1 MGINIQSL
9 YKSYKNGDQITEV
22 LQDVTFQAEDG
33 EFLAIIG
40 PSGSGKST
48 LMNIIGCLDRP
59 TRGTYLLAGQDT
71 DKLSDIKLAAIRNKH
86 IGFVFQSFNLLPQY
100 TALEN
105 VELAGLY
112 SNISPKAAREKAK
125 QALISLGLEDRMK
138 YRPNQLS
145 GGQKQRVAIARA
157 IVNSPSIILAD
168 EPTGSLDSK
177 TGREVLDIFKELNKA
192 GKSIIIVTHDLGIA
206 QEANRIV
213 TIKDGVIREAKNE
226 DSRKLPQQY

>member
-1 MGINIQSL
+1 MAINIESL
-9 YKSYKNGDQITEV
+9 YKSYQNGDQVTEV
-22 LQDVTFQAEDG
+22 LHDLTFRVNDG
-33 EFLAIIG
+33 EFIAIIG

-59 TRGTYLLAGQDT
+59 TRGIYKLAGQDT
-71 DKLSDIKLAAIRNKH
+71 GKLGDKRLATIRNRH

-112 SNISPKAAREKAK
+112 SIIPPRTARENAK
-125 QALISLGLEDRMK
+125 RVLVSLGLEDRMK
-138 YRPNQLS
+138 YYPNQLS

-177 TGREVLDIFKELNKA
+177 TGREVLDIFKNLHREGKTIIVVTHDTDIA
-192 GKSIIIVTHDLGIA
+192 GKSDRMVH
-206 QEANRIV
+206 
-213 TIKDGVIREAKNE
+213 IKDGIVMNA
-226 DSRKLPQQY
+226 

>member
-9 YKSYKNGDQITEV
+9 YKSYRNGDEITEV
-22 LQDVTFQAEDG
+22 LRDVSFQVEDG
-33 EFLAIIG
+33 EFLAVIG

-59 TRGTYLLAGQDT
+59 TKGTYHLAGQDT
-71 DKLSDIKLAAIRNKH
+71 GKLSDRKLAAIRNKH

-112 SNISPKAAREKAK
+112 SNVSPKTAREKAK

-157 IVNSPSIILAD
+157 IVNSPTIILAD

-177 TGREVLDIFKELNKA
+177 TGREVLDIFKELNKV
-192 GKSIIIVTHDLGIA
+192 GKTIIVVTHDPGIA

-213 TIKDGVIREAKNE
+213 NIKDGIVREA
-226 DSRKLPQQY
+226 

>member
-1 MGINIQSL
+1 MGINIQAL
-9 YKSYKNGDQITEV
+9 YKSYRNGDQITEV
-22 LQDVTFQAEDG
+22 LHDVTCQVEDG

-59 TRGTYLLAGQDT
+59 TRGTYHLAGQDT
-71 DKLSDIKLAAIRNKH
+71 GKLGDRKLAAIRNKH

-112 SNISPKAAREKAK
+112 SNISPKTAREKAK
-125 QALISLGLEDRMK
+125 QALISLGLEDRVK
-138 YRPNQLS
+138 FRPNQLS

-157 IVNSPSIILAD
+157 IVNAPSIILAD

-177 TGREVLDIFKELNKA
+177 TGREVLDIFRELNKE
-192 GKSIIIVTHDLGIA
+192 GRTIIIVTHDLGIA
-206 QEANRIV
+206 HEANRIV
-213 TIKDGVIREAKNE
+213 NIKDGVVREA
-226 DSRKLPQQY
+226 

>member
-9 YKSYKNGDQITEV
+9 YKSYINGDETTEV
-22 LQDVTFQAEDG
+22 LKDVSFQVEDG
-33 EFLAIIG
+33 QFLAIVG

-59 TRGTYLLAGQDT
+59 TRGTYYLAGQDT
-71 DKLSDIKLAAIRNKH
+71 GSLGDRRLAAIRNKH

-112 SNISPKAAREKAK
+112 SNIPPRTAREKARE
-125 QALISLGLEDRMK
+125 ALISLGLENRVK
-138 YRPNQLS
+138 YMPNQLS

-177 TGREVLDIFKELNKA
+177 TGREVLDIFNGLNRE
-192 GKSIIIVTHDLGIA
+192 GKTVIVVTHDPAIA

-213 TIKDGVIREAKNE
+213 NIKDGIVREA
-226 DSRKLPQQY
+226 

>member
-1 MGINIQSL
+1 MTILIESL
-9 YKSYKNGDQITEV
+9 YKSYKNGDEITEV
-22 LQDVTFQAEDG
+22 LKNVTFHVDEG
-33 EFLAIIG
+33 EFVAIIG

-59 TRGTYLLAGQDT
+59 TKGTYHLAGQNVS
-71 DKLSDIKLAAIRNKH
+71 KLNDRKLAAIRNRH

-112 SNISPKAAREKAK
+112 GEETPKSVWQKAK
-125 QALISLGLEDRMK
+125 DALISLGLEERLRYK
-138 YRPNQLS
+138 PNQLS

-157 IVNSPSIILAD
+157 IVNSPSILLAD

-177 TGREVLDIFKELNKA
+177 TGREVLDIFRKLNNE
-192 GKSIIIVTHDLGIA
+192 GKTIIIVTHDLGIA
-206 QEANRIV
+206 QEAKRIIN
-213 TIKDGVIREAKNE
+213 IKDGVVEE
-226 DSRKLPQQY
+226 VH

>member
-1 MGINIQSL
+1 MGINIQSV
-9 YKSYKNGDQITEV
+9 YKNYQTGDQITEV
-22 LQDVTFQAEDG
+22 LHNVTLDVEDG

-40 PSGSGKST
+40 PSGSGKTT

-59 TRGTYLLAGQDT
+59 TRGTYYLAGQDT
-71 DKLSDIKLAAIRNKH
+71 GKLNDKKLAAIRNQQ

-100 TALEN
+100 SALEN

-112 SNISPKAAREKAK
+112 GNASPKSVREKAVE
-125 QALISLGLEDRMK
+125 ALLSLNLKERMK

-177 TGREVLDIFKELNKA
+177 TGSEVLEIFRDLNRK
-192 GKSIIIVTHDLGIA
+192 GKTVIIVTHDLDIA
-206 QEANRIV
+206 HEAKRIV
-213 TIKDGVIREAKNE
+213 NIKDGVVREA
-226 DSRKLPQQY
+226 

>member
-1 MGINIQSL
+1 MAIEMKAL
-9 YKSYKNGDQITEV
+9 YKSYQNGDEVTEV
-22 LQDVTFQAEDG
+22 LKDVSINIENG
-33 EFLAIIG
+33 EMVAITG

-48 LMNIIGCLDRP
+48 LMNIIGCLDRQ
-59 TRGTYLLAGQDT
+59 TKGTYILADQDT
-71 DKLSDIKLAAIRNKH
+71 GKLNDKSLALIRNKH

-105 VELAGLY
+105 VELSMLY
-112 SNISPKAAREKAK
+112 GNIPPRTAREKAK
-125 QALISLGLEDRMK
+125 DALTVLGLEQRIK

-177 TGREVLDIFKELNKA
+177 TGREVMGIFKELNRS
-192 GKSIIIVTHDLGIA
+192 GKTVIIVTHDPEIA
-206 QEANRIV
+206 SQAGRIIN
-213 TIKDGVIREAKNE
+213 IKDGVIEE
-226 DSRKLPQQY
+226 V

>member
-9 YKSYKNGDQITEV
+9 YKSYINGDETTEV
-22 LQDVTFQAEDG
+22 LKDVSFQVEDG
-33 EFLAIIG
+33 QFLAIVG

-59 TRGTYLLAGQDT
+59 TRGTYYLAGQDT
-71 DKLSDIKLAAIRNKH
+71 GSLGDRRLAAIRNKH

-112 SNISPKAAREKAK
+112 SNIPPRTAREKARE
-125 QALISLGLEDRMK
+125 ALISLGLENRVK
-138 YRPNQLS
+138 YMPNQLS

-177 TGREVLDIFKELNKA
+177 TGREVLDIFKGLNRE
-192 GKSIIIVTHDLGIA
+192 GKTVIVVTHDPGIA

-213 TIKDGVIREAKNE
+213 NIKDGIVREA
-226 DSRKLPQQY
+226 

>member
-9 YKSYKNGDQITEV
+9 YKSYRNGDETTEV
-22 LQDVTFQAEDG
+22 LKDVSFQVEDG
-33 EFLAIIG
+33 QFLAIVG

-59 TRGTYLLAGQDT
+59 TRGTYYLAGQDT
-71 DKLSDIKLAAIRNKH
+71 GSLGDRRLAAIRNKH

-112 SNISPKAAREKAK
+112 SNIPPRTAREKARE
-125 QALISLGLEDRMK
+125 ALISLGLENRVK
-138 YRPNQLS
+138 YMPNQLS

-177 TGREVLDIFKELNKA
+177 TGREVLDIFKGLNRE
-192 GKSIIIVTHDLGIA
+192 GKTVIVVTHDPGIA

-213 TIKDGVIREAKNE
+213 NINDGIVREA
-226 DSRKLPQQY
+226 

>member
-1 MGINIQSL
+1 MAINIESL
-9 YKSYKNGDQITEV
+9 YKSYQNGDQVTEV
-22 LQDVTFQAEDG
+22 LHDLTFRVNDG
-33 EFLAIIG
+33 EFIAIIG

-59 TRGTYLLAGQDT
+59 TRGIYKLAGQDT
-71 DKLSDIKLAAIRNKH
+71 GKLGDKRLATIRNRH

-112 SNISPKAAREKAK
+112 SIIPPRTAK
-125 QALISLGLEDRMK
+125 ENAKRVLVSLGLEDRMK
-138 YRPNQLS
+138 YYPNQLS

-177 TGREVLDIFKELNKA
+177 TGREVLDIFKNLHREGKTIIVVTHDTDIA
-192 GKSIIIVTHDLGIA
+192 GKSDRMVH
-206 QEANRIV
+206 
-213 TIKDGVIREAKNE
+213 IKDGIVMNA
-226 DSRKLPQQY
+226 

>member
-1 MGINIQSL
+1 MGIDIQSL
-9 YKSYKNGDQITEV
+9 YKSYRNGDETTEV
-22 LQDVTFQAEDG
+22 LKDVSFQVEDG
-33 EFLAIIG
+33 QFLAIVG

-48 LMNIIGCLDRP
+48 LMNIVGCLDRP
-59 TRGTYLLAGQDT
+59 TRGTYYLAGQDT
-71 DKLSDIKLAAIRNKH
+71 GSLGDRRLAAIRNKH

-112 SNISPKAAREKAK
+112 SNIPPRTAREKARE
-125 QALISLGLEDRMK
+125 ALISLGLENRVK
-138 YRPNQLS
+138 YMPNQLS

-177 TGREVLDIFKELNKA
+177 TGREVLDIFKGLNRE
-192 GKSIIIVTHDLGIA
+192 GKTIIVVTHDPGIA

-213 TIKDGVIREAKNE
+213 NIKDGIVREA
-226 DSRKLPQQY
+226 

>member
-1 MGINIQSL
+1 MGIDIQGLS
-9 YKSYKNGDQITEV
+9 KNYLNGEEITEV
-22 LQDVTFQAEDG
+22 LHDVTFQVADG
-33 EFLAIIG
+33 EFMAIIG

-59 TRGTYLLAGQDT
+59 TKGIYRLAGQDVGI
-71 DKLSDIKLAAIRNKH
+71 LSDQKLAAIRNRY
-86 IGFVFQSFNLLPQY
+86 IGFVFQSFNLLAQY

-112 SNISPKAAREKAK
+112 SNTPLRTVREKAQ
-125 QALISLGLEDRMK
+125 QALISLGLKDRMR

-157 IVNSPSIILAD
+157 IVNSPQVILAD

-177 TGREVLDIFKELNKA
+177 TGREVLDIFKQLNCE
-192 GKSIIIVTHDLGIA
+192 GKTIIIVTHDLGIA
-206 QEANRIV
+206 REARRIV
-213 TIKDGVIREAKNE
+213 TIQDGIVRGESDEN
-226 DSRKLPQQY
+226 S

>member
-1 MGINIQSL
+1 MGIEIQGL
-9 YKSYKNGDQITEV
+9 HKSYQNGDQITEV
-22 LQDVTFQAEDG
+22 LHNVNLRVRDG
-33 EFLAIIG
+33 EFAAIIG

-59 TRGTYLLAGQDT
+59 TRGTYYLEGQDT
-71 DKLSDIKLAAIRNKH
+71 GKLGDRRLAAIRNRH

-112 SNISPKAAREKAK
+112 GKQQPKTVREGAKKA
-125 QALISLGLEDRMK
+125 LMSLGLDDRMK

-177 TGREVLDIFKELNKA
+177 TGREVLDIFKSLHKE
-192 GKSIIIVTHDLGIA
+192 GRTVIVVTHDPGIA
-206 QEANRIV
+206 REANRI
-213 TIKDGVIREAKNE
+213 IDIRDGVVREVSHE
-226 DSRKLPQQY
+226 VS

>member
-9 YKSYKNGDQITEV
+9 YKSYINGDETTDV
-22 LQDVTFQAEDG
+22 LKDVSFQVEDG
-33 EFLAIIG
+33 QFLAIVG

-59 TRGTYLLAGQDT
+59 TRGTYYLAGQDT
-71 DKLSDIKLAAIRNKH
+71 GSLGDRRLAAIRNKH

-112 SNISPKAAREKAK
+112 SNIPPRTAREKARE
-125 QALISLGLEDRMK
+125 ALISLGLENRVK
-138 YRPNQLS
+138 YMPNQLS

-177 TGREVLDIFKELNKA
+177 TGREVLDIFNGLNRE
-192 GKSIIIVTHDLGIA
+192 GKTVIVVTHDPAIA

-213 TIKDGVIREAKNE
+213 NIKDGIVREA
-226 DSRKLPQQY
+226 

>member
-1 MGINIQSL
+1 MGINIQGL
-9 YKSYKNGDQITEV
+9 YKSYKNGDEITEV
-22 LQDVTFQAEDG
+22 LKNVTFQVEDG

-59 TRGTYLLAGQDT
+59 TKGTYLLANQDT
-71 DKLSDIKLAAIRNKH
+71 RRLGDRRLAAIRNKH
-86 IGFVFQSFNLLPQY
+86 IGFVFQSFNLLSQY

-112 SNISPKAAREKAK
+112 SNAPAKKVRQKAR
-125 QALISLGLEDRMK
+125 QALVSLGLEDRLQYK
-138 YRPNQLS
+138 PNQLS

-157 IVNSPSIILAD
+157 IVNSPQIILAD

-177 TGREVLDIFKELNKA
+177 TGKEVLDIFKELNKQ
-192 GKSIIIVTHDLGIA
+192 GKTIIIVTHDLDIA
-206 QEANRIV
+206 HEANRIV
-213 TIKDGVIREAKNE
+213 YIKDGVLRGFYHEG
-226 DSRKLPQQY
+226 SRKRAE

>member
-1 MGINIQSL
+1 MGIDIQGV
-9 YKSYKNGDQITEV
+9 YKSYRNGDQITEV
-22 LQDVTFQAEDG
+22 LQDVTLQVKDG
-33 EFLAIIG
+33 EFLAMIG

-59 TRGTYLLAGQDT
+59 TKGNYYLAGEDT
-71 DKLSDIKLAAIRNKH
+71 GKLNDRKLAAIRNRH

-112 SNISPKAAREKAK
+112 SNDSPKAVRERAK
-125 QALISLGLEDRMK
+125 QALIALSMEDRMK
-138 YRPNQLS
+138 YRPSQLS

-157 IVNSPSIILAD
+157 IINSPSMILAD

-177 TGREVLDIFKELNKA
+177 TGREVLDIFRQLNQE
-192 GKSIIIVTHDLGIA
+192 GKTIMIVTHDLGIA
-206 QEANRIV
+206 HEAKRIV
-213 TIKDGVIREAKNE
+213 NINDGVVREA
-226 DSRKLPQQY
+226 

>member
-9 YKSYKNGDQITEV
+9 YKSYRNGDEITEV
-22 LQDVTFQAEDG
+22 LRDVSFQVEDG
-33 EFLAIIG
+33 EFLAVIG

-48 LMNIIGCLDRP
+48 LMNIIGCLARP
-59 TRGTYLLAGQDT
+59 TKGTYHLAGQDT
-71 DKLSDIKLAAIRNKH
+71 GKLSDRKLAAIRNKH

-112 SNISPKAAREKAK
+112 SNVSPKTAREKAK

-157 IVNSPSIILAD
+157 IVNSPTIILAD

-177 TGREVLDIFKELNKA
+177 TGREVLDIFKELNKV
-192 GKSIIIVTHDLGIA
+192 GKTIIVVTHDPGIA

-213 TIKDGVIREAKNE
+213 NIKDGIVREA
-226 DSRKLPQQY
+226 